1 MERLGEGLARSFIR
15 AGAVGSC
22 EIRGIHVQVDR
33 CLCYVVRLCYL
44 HLPCSA
50 DASIT
55 RPLHPSPLVATD
67 QCRT

>member
-1 MERLGEGLARSFIR
+1 MERLDKGLARSFIR

-44 HLPCSA
+44 H
-50 DASIT
+50 
-55 RPLHPSPLVATD
+55 
-67 QCRT
+67 